1 MGEGALRR
9 NRLWPGNGQENRG
22 KRTMKV
28 RTELSSF
35 PALLGGKP
43 GRAERLLQDSTAAEG
58 LWKGGS
64 RCEEGVSGMGE
75 EKAADGCNG
84 MHGGVRGN
92 GRLRR
97 QNTGRSRESVKL
109 GTGEMKGLE
118 I

>member
-1 MGEGALRR
+1 MLRR
-9 NRLWPGNGQENRG
+9 NRLWPGNGQANRA
-22 KRTMKV
+22 KRTLKV
-28 RTELSSF
+28 RTELSCF

-43 GRAERLLQDSTAAEG
+43 VRAERLLRDSTAAEG

-64 RCEEGVSGMGE
+64 RCEEGLLGTSE

-92 GRLRR
+92 RRLRR